1 MKYIFN
7 EDLNKSVEDRILQL
21 NNISKEDLDVTD
33 FKIDKDIEVINRFKD
48 KLLSYK
54 DKRFFIV
61 GDYDCD
67 GICATAII
75 KKLFDDIG
83 IACNYY
89 IPSRSKEGYGLNDN
103 IVNTAYKNNFDCLFL
118 VDNGIIAKDQLA
130 LASSL
135 GLKVFIIDHHEYQ
148 EEPNCECFLHPRLFE
163 SKYSDMCA
171 AGLCSLFASYFVDD
185 DLLTVLGGIASLADM
200 VSMLNYNRYLVKRM
214 ITILNT
220 YEIKPIKL
228 LLADNLVD
236 PTSIQFNV
244 IPKINAVSRLDD
256 LMNVNYV
263 VKYLLSK
270 DNECFDYFNKI
281 ETINTARKDYSKQM
295 YEQATRLIDNDSKII
310 VIKSNEFKE
319 GLCGLVAN
327 RILDNYQKPVIVFAE
342 VDGVLKGSGRSLP
355 GTNLYE
361 YLKGA
366 SDLFDNYGG
375 HELAVGLQ
383 LKLANFDKLID
394 YINNN
399 ELTYDEQYKDVLV
412 VDSESI
418 NNDMLQAINDLQPY
432 GTNFKQPLFA
442 LKNPMYISRYLV
454 SNRFPKFEINDYLSA
469 ISFNTSFVDKKFEY
483 MIGNIKK
490 DNYYKDK
497 LSFVIEDLV

>member
-1 MKYIFN
+1 M
-7 EDLNKSVEDRILQL
+7 
-21 NNISKEDLDVTD
+21 
-33 FKIDKDIEVINRFKD
+33 
-48 KLLSYK
+48 
-54 DKRFFIV
+54 
-61 GDYDCD
+61 
-67 GICATAII
+67 
-75 KKLFDDIG
+75 
-83 IACNYY
+83 
-89 IPSRSKEGYGLNDN
+89 
-103 IVNTAYKNNFDCLFL
+103 
-118 VDNGIIAKDQLA
+118 
-130 LASSL
+130 
-135 GLKVFIIDHHEYQ
+135 
-148 EEPNCECFLHPRLFE
+148 
-163 SKYSDMCA
+163 
-171 AGLCSLFASYFVDD
+171 
-185 DLLTVLGGIASLADM
+185 
-200 VSMLNYNRYLVKRM
+200 
-214 ITILNT
+214 
-220 YEIKPIKL
+220 
-228 LLADNLVD
+228 
-236 PTSIQFNV
+236 
-244 IPKINAVSRLDD
+244 
-256 LMNVNYV
+256 
-263 VKYLLSK
+263 
-270 DNECFDYFNKI
+270 
-281 ETINTARKDYSKQM
+281 SKQ
-295 YEQATRLIDNDSKII
+295 Y
-310 VIKSNEFKE
+310 E

-375 HELAVGLQ
+375 HELAVGFQ

-432 GTNFKQPLFA
+432 GTHFKQPLFA
-442 LKNPMYISRYLV
+442 LKNPKYISRYLV